1 VLAGGVGWR
10 CWLAVRRAR
19 CLPARRLKLKQN
31 LKLRQN
37 LKDSTQHVR
46 STQQHTAHSTA
57 APCSTQRSS
66 TQTTRPVA
74 LSRIRS
80 VHQFSQELLIL
91 WRPNFLKIIL
101 QSAISPSPSH
111 VAQKAKTF
119 CFVLAHLLARLGV
132 RVDRALLTCLQP
144 PPVLC
149 LFALCSWGGGGPS
162 QRCEAERLLVLG
174 RASRR
179 GARETHR
186 ARAPRPAPAT
196 AGRPEGSH
204 QEEHLAGARRVQPVT
219 KS

>member
-80 VHQFSQELLIL
+80 VHQFSQFSGVADSLAAHFFFKIL
-91 WRPNFLKIIL
+91 A
-101 QSAISPSPSH
+101 AISPSPSH
-111 VAQKAKTF
+111 VAQKAK
-119 CFVLAHLLARLGV
+119 
-132 RVDRALLTCLQP
+132 P
-144 PPVLC
+144 
-149 LFALCSWGGGGPS
+149 FALCSLTSLLGLACGSIGLSSPACSRHQSFACLLFAHGGAGGH
-162 QRCEAERLLVLG
+162 RK
-174 RASRR
+174 
-179 GARETHR
+179 GAKLK
-186 ARAPRPAPAT
+186 
-196 AGRPEGSH
+196 GY
-204 QEEHLAGARRVQPVT
+204 
-219 KS
+219 